1 VVTPAPYPGGTAWRC
16 PNCGYGPHVWSA
28 LPMHRAPRH
37 RCQAGGRRQYDM
49 VPVEPTPEAKE
60 PT

>member
-1 VVTPAPYPGGTAWRC
+1 MTPAPYPGGTAWRC
-16 PNCGYGPHVWSA
+16 PNCGFTHVWSA

-49 VPVEPTPEAKE
+49 VPAPTPTPEAKE
-60 PT
+60 QA